1 MYVQIVVHDFVFLI
15 YFYIHSICLEFDT
28 GIFAYV

>member
-1 MYVQIVVHDFVFLI
+1 MYVQTVHDFVFLI

-28 GIFAYV
+28 EIFTYV

>member
-1 MYVQIVVHDFVFLI
+1 MYVQIVHDFVFLI